1 MWPVAQRTAALASCG
16 GNPELLAG
24 KEEAVGVQMAGEGVG
39 LPEAQAKWDPHPSF
53 PSTGTLF
60 QRN

>member
-1 MWPVAQRTAALASCG
+1 M
-16 GNPELLAG
+16 
-24 KEEAVGVQMAGEGVG
+24 GVQMAGGGVG

-53 PSTGTLF
+53 PGTGTLF